1 MQNSSFYTMLL
12 QLVVAENDI
21 ILQEMRIPPPPMYS
35 SGRFYQKTSI
45 SFKDST
51 FKSFSALTRSKNSKM
66 KFSNIRKKNTRK
78 NLFIKK
84 YMLSS

>member
-1 MQNSSFYTMLL
+1 MLL

-35 SGRFYQKTSI
+35 SSRFYQKTSI

-66 KFSNIRKKNTRK
+66 KFSNTRKKKIPERTYLLRNTC
-78 NLFIKK
+78 
-84 YMLSS
+84 